1 MVFDSLSSILILRFG
16 AINYAEVFLIIRE
29 ESHFAYKLK
38 PPIHNNMP
46 HENCEQPRTTYISHR
61 SHNNKQP
68 NSKALHKDPV
78 RKHLQWHKRPP
89 TKFHNCRKRQFEKKQ
104 AQKAN
109 DTHTRRQKQRKISP
123 APQECKLECFLRI
136 RRCQHSLK
144 SILWN
149 TQPSIQYSL
158 PHEATVTQKGKRQEV
173 DDFRT

>member
-1 MVFDSLSSILILRFG
+1 MRWGCYPQDSDSVRQWNWKRMVAMNGSNLINTCIFCSKQASL
-16 AINYAEVFLIIRE
+16 
-29 ESHFAYKLK
+29 
-38 PPIHNNMP
+38 
-46 HENCEQPRTTYISHR
+46 SHR

-68 NSKALHKDPV
+68 NSKTLHKDPV

-158 PHEATVTQKGKRQEV
+158 PHEATVTQKGKRQKV
-173 DDFRT
+173 DDFST